1 LRPDGSG
8 PVARPAAARERSAAP
23 LAVLL
28 LAAALAAVHLAAPIA
43 SLPRLA
49 ARSYNEGWNAYH
61 AEAVLGDRPLYPA
74 ADALFPNNYPPLSF
88 ALVALAS
95 GVVPDALRAG
105 RLLSLLAFLAVAVGI
120 GWLARRSTGS
130 DRLGVFA
137 GLGFAALMGAAFD
150 EYVGMNDPQLM
161 AHAFMLGGL
170 LLVTGGRGPLRLAC
184 AALLMLLGGLVKH
197 NVVVVPLAVTFWLL
211 GRDRRAFGT
220 WLAASAVLVAG
231 ALAALGAIFGA
242 SLFENVLGPRT
253 TSLAIAT
260 KVSADWLRHLAAPLA
275 VGLLAAQEAWR
286 DPDGRLLALYAGFAL
301 AIGFAFTAGEGVSY
315 NAYFD
320 LLIALT
326 LLGVFLLARLAALVP
341 AGVRVFPL
349 AALAL
354 ALLADPLIRAPDALL
369 GLPRRLEE
377 GAHFEAATREDVEYV
392 AAREGPALCEML
404 ALCFW
409 AGKPPSVD
417 LFNAQQYFRAGRAD
431 EELLLRRVARG
442 EFAVVQLFF
451 LSQDRDDERVSGQLT
466 RALRTHYVIDRIGAN
481 GVFLRPRRGPAA
493 GGR

>member
-1 LRPDGSG
+1 VRPEGSG

-28 LAAALAAVHLAAPIA
+28 LAAALAAVHFAAPIA

-61 AEAVLGDRPLYPA
+61 ATALLEGRPLYPA

-88 ALVALAS
+88 ALVALATS
-95 GVVPDALRAG
+95 VVPDALRAG
-105 RLLSLLAFLAVAVGI
+105 RLLSLLALLALLVEV
-120 GWLARRSTGS
+120 GWLAKRSSGS
-130 DRLGVFA
+130 LRLGVFA
-137 GLGFAALMGAAFD
+137 GLGFAALMGAAFG
-150 EYVGMNDPQLM
+150 EYVAMDDPQLV

-170 LLVTGGRGPLRLAC
+170 LLVTGGRGPLRLAS

-197 NVVVVPLAVTFWLL
+197 NLIVVPLAVTFWLL
-211 GRDRRAFGT
+211 GRDRRACGT
-220 WLAASAVLVAG
+220 WLAASALLAAG

-242 SLFENVLGPRT
+242 SLFESVLGPRT

-260 KVSADWLRHLAAPLA
+260 KVSGDWLRFVAAPL
-275 VGLLAAQEAWR
+275 VLGLLAAQEAWR
-286 DPDGRLLALYAGFAL
+286 DADGRLLALYAGLAL
-301 AIGFAFTAGEGVSY
+301 AIGFVSTAGEGVSY

-326 LLGVFLLARLAALVP
+326 LLGVFLIARFPALVP
-341 AGVRVFPL
+341 AGARLFPP
-349 AALAL
+349 AALAV
-354 ALLADPLIRAPDALL
+354 ALLVDPLIRAPDALL
-369 GLPRRLEE
+369 ALEQRLEE
-377 GAHFEAATREDVEYV
+377 GAQLEAATREDVAYI

-409 AGKPPSVD
+409 AGKPPAVD

-431 EELLLRRVARG
+431 EEALLRRVADG

-451 LSQDRDDERVSGQLT
+451 LSRDRDDERVSGQLAQ
-466 RALRTHYVIDRIGAN
+466 ALQAHYVIDRIGAN
-481 GVFLRPRRGPAA
+481 GVFLRPRRGPAT